1 MLVGQIVVAVIIV
14 LLAFLVYAA
23 WPYNKRRDRMQV
35 FKAQYIAHRG
45 LYDNDTG
52 VPENSMTAYDKA
64 VSAGYGIELDVR
76 MTNDCQLVCFHDPDL
91 KRLTGATGRVEDK
104 NLGELLK
111 LRLLSTQ
118 EPIPIF
124 WEVLQNINGSV
135 PLIVEI
141 KAERDSDIDQLCR
154 EVVFCL
160 DAYEGVYCIESF
172 HPKVVRWFC
181 KNHPQVVR
189 GQLTEKYVDEGFFSF
204 ILTWCLFNF
213 LTKPDFIA
221 YNKRDIHTKAFE
233 FLRYVCNAS
242 MVGWTVK
249 SAEELESM
257 RDCYDVFIFEHFTP
271 PEMDA
276 AKKAAIIA
284 AVEGTLP
291 MDVVRVHMYVDGRVQ
306 GVGFRYHSTYIAQH
320 VGVTGWVKNLYDGR
334 VEMEAQGTQDQ
345 INEMM
350 DQLKKQR
357 YIQIDHIESSMI
369 PTDPKSV
376 DFRVKY

>member
-1 MLVGQIVVAVIIV
+1 MLVQFVPVVIILIV
-14 LLAFLVYAA
+14 AFFVYAP
-23 WPYNKRRDRMQV
+23 WPYNKRKDRMQV

-45 LYDNDTG
+45 LYDNRG
-52 VPENSMTAYDKA
+52 GSPENSMRAFDKA
-64 VSAGYGIELDVR
+64 AQEGYGIEMDVR

-91 KRLTGATGRVEDK
+91 KRATGAKGRVEDH

-111 LRLLSTQ
+111 LRLFGTE

-141 KAERDSDIDQLCR
+141 KAERDADIEQLCR

-172 HPKVVRWFC
+172 NPKVVRWFR

-189 GQLTEKYVDEGFFSF
+189 GQLAERFIDEGPLSIF
-204 ILTWCLFNF
+204 LTWCFFNF

-233 FLRYVCNAS
+233 FLKYVCNAS
-242 MVGWTVK
+242 MVGWTVQ
-249 SAEELESM
+249 SADELENL
-257 RDCYDVFIFEHFTP
+257 RDFYDVFIFEHFTP

-276 AKKAAIIA
+276 GKKAAMIA
-284 AVEGTLP
+284 ASKGTLP
-291 MDVVRVHMYVDGRVQ
+291 MDIVRRHMYIEGRVQ

-320 VGVTGWVKNLYDGR
+320 VGVTGWVRNLYDGR
-334 VEMEAQGTQDQ
+334 VEMEAQGTPEQ
-345 INEMM
+345 INEMIR
-350 DQLKKQR
+350 QLGNQR
-357 YIQIDHIESSMI
+357 YITISNIDSSEI
-369 PTDPKSV
+369 PADPRSV